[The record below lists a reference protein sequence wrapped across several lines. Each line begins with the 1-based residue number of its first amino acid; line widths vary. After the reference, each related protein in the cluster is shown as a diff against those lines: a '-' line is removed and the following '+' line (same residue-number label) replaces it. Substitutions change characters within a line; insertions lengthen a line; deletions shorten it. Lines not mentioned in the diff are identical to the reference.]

1 MNGLHV
7 FVQGLGLRG
16 PGMAGWEAAQAI
28 LTGQAKLE
36 PGPVTLPAPEALP
49 PAARRR
55 IGIPVKLSMAV
66 GFEAVSQAQLDPA
79 ELANVF
85 CSTGG
90 DCDNCHAILEALAS
104 SDRLISPTRFHNSVH
119 NAPSGYWSIATHCRA
134 PSTSLCAY
142 DATFSAAL
150 LEAAS
155 QAVSSGQHCLL
166 VAYDTAYPQ
175 PLYAFRPIFH
185 PFGVAMVLSAER
197 NEHSLAEL
205 RLSLCEKTPT
215 AMTKPEFEAL
225 RVGIPGARS
234 LPLLEILAQ
243 KGSGRCTLEY
253 LEGISLGVE
262 VGA

>member
-1 MNGLHV
+1 MNGLRV
-7 FVQGLGLRG
+7 FVQGIGLRG
-16 PGMAGWEAAQAI
+16 PGMAGWEATQAI
-28 LTGQAKLE
+28 LTGQTRLE
-36 PGPVTLPAPEALP
+36 PGPVSLPAPEALP
-49 PAARRR
+49 PAERRR
-55 IGIPVKLSMAV
+55 VGVPVKLSMAV
-66 GFEAVSQAQLDPA
+66 GFEAVSQSKLDPA

-85 CSTGG
+85 SSTGG

-155 QAVSSGQHCLL
+155 QAVSSGQPCLL

-175 PLYAFRPIFH
+175 PLYAFRPIPH
-185 PFGVAMVLSAER
+185 PFGVAMVLSPER

-205 RLSLCEKTPT
+205 RLSLCEEAPA
-215 AMTKPEFEAL
+215 AMAQAELEAL
-225 RVGIPGARS
+225 RIGIPGARC
-234 LPLLEILAQ
+234 LPLLEILAR
-243 KGSGRCTLEY
+243 KGAGRCLLEY

-262 VGA
+262 VCE